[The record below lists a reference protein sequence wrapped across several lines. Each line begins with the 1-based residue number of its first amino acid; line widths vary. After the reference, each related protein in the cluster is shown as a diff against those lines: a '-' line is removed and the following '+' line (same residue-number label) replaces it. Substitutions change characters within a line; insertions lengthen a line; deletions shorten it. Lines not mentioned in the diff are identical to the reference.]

1 MKVYIM
7 LIMLLQMDP
16 MDGLPY
22 TTALQQSPM
31 TEYTS
36 LQECERAAELKRTA
50 MLTSSMS
57 YPNLMIVEILIE
69 CVASSELDFDFD
81 INNITI

>member
-16 MDGLPY
+16 DNGLPY
-22 TTALQQSPM
+22 TTALQQSPII
-31 TEYTS
+31 EYST
-36 LQECERAAELKRTA
+36 LAECDTASAQKRTA
-50 MLTSSMS
+50 MLTSSRS
-57 YPNLMIVEILIE
+57 YPDLMIVDILIQ
-69 CVASSELDFDFD
+69 CVDSSEADFD

>member
-31 TEYTS
+31 IEYST

-50 MLTSSMS
+50 MLKSSRN
-57 YPNLMIVEILIE
+57 YPDLAIVNILIT
-69 CVASSELDFDFD
+69 CVDSSEADFDTD
-81 INNITI
+81 NITI